1 MSYSQQQHM
10 GNSPRAGGWSSLA
23 LAEVTESFQDYVV
36 MGFCFTFQQY
46 IIIEKEMHKSVI
58 NLLVAESAF
67 SLVLEISM
75 AQ

>member
-1 MSYSQQQHM
+1 
-10 GNSPRAGGWSSLA
+10 
-23 LAEVTESFQDYVV
+23 

-46 IIIEKEMHKSVI
+46 IIIEREMHKSVI
-58 NLLVAESAF
+58 NLLLAESAF